1 MVISLAGEWD
11 IYRREELG
19 ERLAPAAREPQVVID
34 LTTAKYIT
42 STLIGALVLTHRERE
57 SNALPMMALAVKSA
71 FVRRLL
77 TVTGLDPLFEIYES
91 VERAQSPATPSGDP
105 RPVGRS

>member
-19 ERLAPAAREPQVVID
+19 ERLAPAAHEPHVVVD

-42 STLIGALVLTHRERE
+42 STLIGALVLTHRERR
-57 SNALPMMALAVKSA
+57 SRALPAMALAVKSA

-77 TVTGLDPLFEIYES
+77 TVTGLDPLFEIYDS
-91 VERAQSPATPSGDP
+91 VERAQKPATPAGEP
-105 RPVGRS
+105 RPVARS